1 MYVCMYVYT
10 NIQSTGHF
18 KSSSNSIVINFWIKS
33 SRYPI
38 IYNFK
43 SNRYPIVHKFKSIS
57 KDPVVYNFK
66 SSSNLVV
73 YSLKS
78 SSSPL
83 STTRRVSPVQT
94 LTAASRLAPTVS
106 KSHGTHLGSTKRP
119 KRRHFEGPLH
129 QNFRDGFFIG
139 NITALNS
146 EDNIATDL
154 SRVTKEGKYNWPKKR
169 YWCGL

>member
-1 MYVCMYVYT
+1 MYVYT

-18 KSSSNSIVINFWIKS
+18 KSSSNSIVINFWIKR

-43 SNRYPIVHKFKSIS
+43 SNRYPIVHKFKSGS

-78 SSSPL
+78 SSSPIVNNQESESSSDL
-83 STTRRVSPVQT
+83 DSCFPPCS
-94 LTAASRLAPTVS
+94 TVS
-106 KSHGTHLGSTKRP
+106 TSHGTHLGSTERP
-119 KRRHFEGPLH
+119 KRRHFQGSLH
-129 QNFRDGFFIG
+129 QNFRDWSQQNIFF
-139 NITALNS
+139 LNNYI
-146 EDNIATDL
+146 DFTKCL
-154 SRVTKEGKYNWPKKR
+154 SLNFWGSQIV
-169 YWCGL
+169 